1 MEKCNAFVYFIL
13 LLFFGIYLDSDKDLP
28 VNIKTLKIFIN
39 DNLFNTWIILM
50 SLLFLFDEI

>member
-13 LLFFGIYLDSDKDLP
+13 LLFLGIYLDSDKDLP